1 MDNVVYQTA
10 PTRVVFGPGSTDQ
23 VHDEVGR
30 LGRSRV
36 LLITTPAMR
45 EAAARVEAQFPAGA
59 IARFDDA
66 QMHTPVM
73 VTDRALGVLR
83 AHDADVLVAIGGGSA
98 IGLAKALALRT
109 GLDQV
114 VLPTTYAGSEIT
126 PVLGETADGI
136 KTTRS
141 APEIRPETVIYDVD
155 LTLSMPVGLTV
166 TSAVNALAHAAE
178 VLYSAQANAVTD
190 ALAIRAI
197 TAIGHALPV
206 VVQDPQNRDA
216 RTELLEAAWLAGTC
230 LAAGGM
236 GLHHKLCH
244 VLGGMF
250 DLPHAATHTVLLP
263 HALAYNAP
271 AAPGAMR
278 RIADA
283 LGVPDAPA
291 GLRDLI
297 SSLGGPT
304 ALAALGLAE
313 GDLTRAASLAAAS
326 SYPNP
331 RPVTEEGILA
341 LLTGAWHGRQP
352 GDGRRYPGAELRQ
365 LLAEVER
372 SFADTPQPRLRVL
385 LTSLVRQLH
394 GYVAENGLT
403 EAEWMVGIDFLTRT
417 GQMSSAKRQEF
428 ILLSD
433 SLGVSSAVDILGNS
447 RNTGSTPSAVLGP
460 FYVQGPPETPQGADI
475 GAGLDGMPLFTEVRV
490 VSDAGEPLA
499 GAVVDVWQSN
509 KDGFYDVQLPEVE
522 GPVLRAR
529 FRTDDDGLLRYWSI
543 LPSDYPIPTDGPVG
557 EMLAAT
563 NRHAYRAAH
572 VHFLIDAAGHE
583 QLVTQLFTTDS
594 AYLGSD
600 AVFGVKQPLIV
611 EFTNPGGP
619 TPDGRTVAGEW
630 RRLDYT
636 FALARVPAVRTGGD
650 GPGGQ
655 RGPASAI

>member
-10 PTRVVFGPGSTDQ
+10 PARVVFGPRSTDQ

-45 EAAARVEAQFPAGA
+45 EAAARVEAQFPPGA
-59 IARFDDA
+59 IVRFDDA
-66 QMHTPVM
+66 QMHTPVKI
-73 VTDRALGVLR
+73 TEQALVVLN
-83 AHDADVLVAIGGGSA
+83 AHDSDVLVAIGGGSA
-98 IGLAKALALRT
+98 IGLAKALAVRT

-114 VLPTTYAGSEIT
+114 VLPTTYSGSEVT
-126 PVLGETADGI
+126 PVLGETADGV

-178 VLYSAQANAVTD
+178 ALYSAQANAVTD
-190 ALAIRAI
+190 ALAVRAI
-197 TAIGHALPV
+197 SAIGHALPV

-216 RTELLEAAWLAGTC
+216 RSELLEAAWLAGTC
-230 LAAGGM
+230 LGTVGM

-244 VLGGMF
+244 VLGGTF
-250 DLPHAATHTVLLP
+250 DLPHAATHTVVLP

-271 AAPGAMR
+271 AAPGVMR
-278 RIADA
+278 RIAEA
-283 LGVPDAPA
+283 LGVPDAPS
-291 GLRDLI
+291 GLHDLI

-304 ALAALGLAE
+304 SLATLGLAE
-313 GDLTRAASLAAAS
+313 GDLARAAALAAAS
-326 SYPNP
+326 SYPSP
-331 RPVTEEGILA
+331 RPVTEKGMRA
-341 LLTGAWHGRQP
+341 LLTDAWHGRQP
-352 GDGRRYPGAELRQ
+352 GGGRRYPGAELRQ
-365 LLAEVER
+365 LLAEVEG
-372 SFADTPQPRLRVL
+372 SFGDTAQPRLHAL
-385 LTSLVRQLH
+385 LASLVRHLH
-394 GYVAENGLT
+394 GYVAENDLT
-403 EAEWMVGIDFLTRT
+403 EAEWMAGIDFLTRT

-428 ILLSD
+428 ILFSD

-447 RNTGSTPSAVLGP
+447 RNTGTTPSAVLGP
-460 FYVQGPPETPQGADI
+460 FYVEGPPETPQGTDI
-475 GAGLDGMPLFTEVRV
+475 GAGLDGVPLLTEVRV
-490 VSDAGEPLA
+490 VSDTGEPLA

-572 VHFLIDAAGHE
+572 VHFLINAVGHQ
-583 QLVTQLFTTDS
+583 QLITQLFPADTT
-594 AYLGSD
+594 YLDSD

-611 EFTNPGGP
+611 EFTNPGGS
-619 TPDGRTVAGEW
+619 TPDGREIAGEW

-636 FALARVPAVRTGGD
+636 FTLARVPAVATTRTSG
-650 GPGGQ
+650 
-655 RGPASAI
+655 